1 MQKTIENGI
10 TVLTADVG
18 MKLTN
23 GDAFG
28 SVVRLGVH
36 DNAENWTEITE
47 AEAEELQARM
57 SEDDELT
64 ETEQK
69 AKAYDILMGVSE

>member
-1 MQKTIENGI
+1 MQKMIENGI

-18 MKLTN
+18 MRLTN
-23 GDAFG
+23 GNAFG
-28 SVVRLGVH
+28 SVVCLGVH
-36 DNAENWTEITE
+36 DSAENWTEITE

-69 AKAYDILMGVSE
+69 AKAYDILMGVRE